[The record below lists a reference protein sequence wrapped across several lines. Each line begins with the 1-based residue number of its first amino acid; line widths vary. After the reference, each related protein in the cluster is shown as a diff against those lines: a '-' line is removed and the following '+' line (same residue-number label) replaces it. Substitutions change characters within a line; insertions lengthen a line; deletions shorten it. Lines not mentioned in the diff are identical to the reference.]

1 MTGMAALAIC
11 AAFTSCSKDTD
22 VYNPNQTAEDVKL
35 TYDQAFVKVFGQPA
49 ADQDWGFGTRSNTRG
64 SEPNQTVWPDY
75 GYPTKPGGLKA
86 TTPSGKSEEQIVTEW
101 FQSHTIADAVTLDC
115 NNYWVLQVHYKDY
128 NYTANQHEW
137 EKYENGQ
144 EVWKTGT
151 QTVNPKGHMD
161 QIYANK
167 DANSTSYDHIYN
179 FNTGSGDFMLVI
191 NSETKYGFGYEE
203 SWGTSDKHVY
213 NRSFMAHIVDEA
225 NGIDGYYV
233 GFDYQAYK
241 KSNVSYTNNNGETI
255 TYNDNKDWAY
265 EPDGIYDDR
274 IIKIVPGTATV
285 EPEYTIRVIGEDLTF
300 GEDLDT
306 DFDFN
311 DVVFDV
317 ATNLPKTWI
326 KIKAA
331 GGTLPLIIGVENPDN
346 AQSYDEY
353 EIHHLLGYNNTSV
366 MINTNADLKGLNS
379 GTAED
384 VEIELTKAYANAK
397 DIPVYVKKDG
407 AWVEL
412 KAQQGEPASKLGV
425 DTNFRWCNE
434 RSSLKGDYPLFV
446 QWVTTAGAERVKW
459 Y

>member
-22 VYNPNQTAEDVKL
+22 VYNPNQKAEDVKL

-49 ADQDWGFGTRSNTRG
+49 ADQDWGFGNYAKSSTRADG
-64 SEPNQTVWPDY
+64 DPEVVKKDVWQNFPDKLD
-75 GYPTKPGGLKA
+75 GNAVPA
-86 TTPSGKSEEQIVTEW
+86 DVTTAEAAYVYEW
-101 FQSHTIADAVTLDC
+101 FQKEENKGLTEEGQPWTDFFIQQVYGTMDKQKKGIWHRHDINPQPNGRDWDEEFTDKGGMDYLTVGDGTTMTHVLDF
-115 NNYWVLQVHYKDY
+115 N
-128 NYTANQHEW
+128 A
-137 EKYENGQ
+137 EKGGPWGIVYM
-144 EVWKTGT
+144 K
-151 QTVNPKGHMD
+151 
-161 QIYANK
+161 
-167 DANSTSYDHIYN
+167 NSSA
-179 FNTGSGDFMLVI
+179 MQ
-191 NSETKYGFGYEE
+191 FGYHG
-203 SWGTSDKHVY
+203 SWDSSDRQLFKLAQITVPGEC
-213 NRSFMAHIVDEA
+213 FGEGEA
-225 NGIDGYYV
+225 DRTAWYV
-233 GFDYQAYK
+233 GLSLLAEKDDNGK
-241 KSNVSYTNNNGETI
+241 KVLGEQR
-255 TYNDNKDWAY
+255 KDWGDDWILKVVPGKSKVE
-265 EPDGIYDDR
+265 EPD
-274 IIKIVPGTATV
+274 
-285 EPEYTIRVIGEDLTF
+285 YTIRVIGEDLTF

-346 AQSYDEY
+346 AQSYDDY

-379 GTAED
+379 GTAGD
-384 VEIELTKAYANAK
+384 VEIELSKAYANAK
-397 DIPVYVKKDG
+397 DIPVYVKKEG

>member
-1 MTGMAALAIC
+1 MKKYLMTGMAALAIC

-22 VYNPNQTAEDVKL
+22 VYNPNQKAEDVKL

-49 ADQDWGFGTRSNTRG
+49 ADQDWGFGSRSNTRTAYTNSNMWEDDGLTVPAAITDREYEVVMNYFRTTPNPQSETVDIHNYFIQNVGYTDHTYPGEGVELKDNNGHDVTITNPGRTQMDYIFVGPGAEATAWNDPTPKPFTWNEGDDHVNNFNANSGEIQYIKYSG
-64 SEPNQTVWPDY
+64 SEWFGFHDSY
-75 GYPTKPGGLKA
+75 GAGYSTPGHGDN
-86 TTPSGKSEEQIVTEW
+86 GKYC
-101 FQSHTIADAVTLDC
+101 AVNRNFVIRFID
-115 NNYWVLQVHYKDY
+115 VD
-128 NYTANQHEW
+128 
-137 EKYENGQ
+137 G
-144 EVWKTGT
+144 EVGC
-151 QTVNPKGHMD
+151 
-161 QIYANK
+161 
-167 DANSTSYDHIYN
+167 
-179 FNTGSGDFMLVI
+179 
-191 NSETKYGFGYEE
+191 
-203 SWGTSDKHVY
+203 
-213 NRSFMAHIVDEA
+213 
-225 NGIDGYYV
+225 YV
-233 GFDYQAYK
+233 GFNYESGK
-241 KSNVSYTNNNGETI
+241 TSEG
-255 TYNDNKDWAY
+255 WRL
-265 EPDGIYDDR
+265 EPDAYFDDR
-274 IIKIVPGTATV
+274 VIKLVPGEGFNIE
-285 EPEYTIRVIGEDLTF
+285 EPDYTIRVIGEDLTF

-346 AQSYDEY
+346 AQSYDDY

-412 KAQQGEPASKLGV
+412 KAEMGEPASKLGV

-446 QWVTTAGAERVKW
+446 QWVEKAGGERVKW

>member
-1 MTGMAALAIC
+1 MDYLTVGDGTTMTHVLDFNAEKGGPWGIVYMKNSSAMQFGYHGSWDSSDRQLFKLAQITVPGEC
-11 AAFTSCSKDTD
+11 FGEGEADRTAWYVGLSLLAEKDD
-22 VYNPNQTAEDVKL
+22 NGK
-35 TYDQAFVKVFGQPA
+35 KVLGEQRK
-49 ADQDWGFGTRSNTRG
+49 DWGDD
-64 SEPNQTVWPDY
+64 WI
-75 GYPTKPGGLKA
+75 LKVV
-86 TTPSGKSEEQIVTEW
+86 PGKSKVE
-101 FQSHTIADAVTLDC
+101 
-115 NNYWVLQVHYKDY
+115 
-128 NYTANQHEW
+128 
-137 EKYENGQ
+137 
-144 EVWKTGT
+144 
-151 QTVNPKGHMD
+151 
-161 QIYANK
+161 
-167 DANSTSYDHIYN
+167 
-179 FNTGSGDFMLVI
+179 
-191 NSETKYGFGYEE
+191 
-203 SWGTSDKHVY
+203 
-213 NRSFMAHIVDEA
+213 
-225 NGIDGYYV
+225 
-233 GFDYQAYK
+233 
-241 KSNVSYTNNNGETI
+241 
-255 TYNDNKDWAY
+255 
-265 EPDGIYDDR
+265 EPD
-274 IIKIVPGTATV
+274 
-285 EPEYTIRVIGEDLTF
+285 YTIRVIGEDLTF

-379 GTAED
+379 GTAGD

-397 DIPVYVKKDG
+397 DIPVYVKKEG